1 MANPIIA
8 DDDTQRKR
16 EERRARQKV
25 RDAAKYLA
33 NKEAINARRMAWAKA
48 NRDKQRE
55 AGKRDYWKNREIK
68 LADKKAQYYK
78 FCDKIKEKN
87 KRYSQDNKDK
97 LMAGNRAKT
106 ARHRARKLGNGGT
119 HSQAD
124 ITMIAASQMHKCAMC
139 HASIRNNKW
148 QVDHI
153 SPLSKGGTNDRR
165 NIQLL
170 CATCNKRKAAKDP
183 LDFARELGYLL

>member
-55 AGKRDYWKNREIK
+55 AGKRDYWKNREI
-68 LADKKAQYYK
+68 
-78 FCDKIKEKN
+78 N
-87 KRYSQDNKDK
+87 
-97 LMAGNRAKT
+97 
-106 ARHRARKLGNGGT
+106 
-119 HSQAD
+119 
-124 ITMIAASQMHKCAMC
+124 
-139 HASIRNNKW
+139 
-148 QVDHI
+148 
-153 SPLSKGGTNDRR
+153 
-165 NIQLL
+165 
-170 CATCNKRKAAKDP
+170 
-183 LDFARELGYLL
+183 